1 MNWWSQLGSN
11 PCKLHEHIRARIA
24 NWEARHRNR
33 NYAND
38 NDRNA
43 GRKIPHESTSREAP
57 QPKTMASIQAEK
69 IAEDQIKTAVAYSIA
84 SSQELLRSQT
94 FIKTIIRVGHIE
106 TLRTDITLG
115 MVVSSKIVPE
125 AIIDKEHI
133 KIVLED
139 IIQIWMVIQ

>member
-1 MNWWSQLGSN
+1 
-11 PCKLHEHIRARIA
+11 
-24 NWEARHRNR
+24 
-33 NYAND
+33 
-38 NDRNA
+38 
-43 GRKIPHESTSREAP
+43 
-57 QPKTMASIQAEK
+57 MASIQAEK